1 MTTKEKYSLTEEHRA
16 QLKPWADKWIA
27 NALSTA
33 PMTQEDREI
42 CTKATRGMYRSAKLK
57 EPRVVFV
64 SSPIVGAFASGFAAA
79 IAYRRKKGIPDEFDL
94 TGAPSEVVRATLEAV
109 GSADLLAKIPSSN
122 RPTKKKKPDTSKWY
136 VLPEDYKADAQVLGI
151 GKFGLECAARS
162 WGFRQGGNQWSG
174 WSAYLS
180 FFRHVVRLGES
191 HGVDFSKWADWETL
205 SERSGVRYVH
215 EDFCMISDRPR
226 VLKVDD
232 RNRPHCP
239 DGPYCEWSD
248 GFALYAFRGTR
259 VPAKWILDKASL
271 DPETALNHPNI
282 EERRAAAEILGWEK
296 VLTAL
301 KPKVIDEDR
310 DPEIGTLLEV
320 DLPDAKGSKFLKVR
334 CGTGRTF
341 VLPVP
346 REMNTALQAN
356 AWTYNLE
363 PGQFRLQA
371 RT

>member
-1 MTTKEKYSLTEEHRA
+1 MVEKYSLTEEHKA

-33 PMTQEDREI
+33 PMTQEDRDI
-42 CTKATRGMYRSAKLK
+42 CVTAAIGMYAAANLK
-57 EPRVVFV
+57 APRVVFV
-64 SSPIVGAFASGFAAA
+64 SSPIVGAFAAGYAAA
-79 IAYRRKKGIPDEFDL
+79 IVYRRKQGLADEFDL
-94 TGAPSEVVRATLEAV
+94 SDTSSEVVRATLEAV
-109 GSADLLAKIPSSN
+109 GAAPPQQRKIA
-122 RPTKKKKPDTSKWY
+122 RQKKKPDTSKWY
-136 VLPEDYKADAQVLGI
+136 VLPQDYRKGAEELGV
-151 GKFGLECAARS
+151 GKFGLDCAARS

-180 FFRHVVRLGES
+180 FFRHVVKLGET
-191 HGVDFSKWADWETL
+191 HGVDFSKWAHWETL

-215 EDFCMISDRPR
+215 EDFCIISDRPR

-232 RNRPHCP
+232 QNRPHCP

-259 VPAKWILDKASL
+259 IPAKWILDKSSL
-271 DPETALNHPNI
+271 TPETALTHSNI
-282 EERRAAAEILGWEK
+282 EERRAAAEILGWAE
-296 VLTAL
+296 VLAAL
-301 KPKVIDEDR
+301 KPVVIDEDR
-310 DPEIGTLLEV
+310 DPEIGTLLQV
-320 DLPDAKGSKFLKVR
+320 DLPDSKGSKFLKVR
-334 CGTGRTF
+334 CGTGRSF

-346 REMNTALQAN
+346 SEMKTALQAN

-363 PGQFRLQA
+363 PGQFQLEA